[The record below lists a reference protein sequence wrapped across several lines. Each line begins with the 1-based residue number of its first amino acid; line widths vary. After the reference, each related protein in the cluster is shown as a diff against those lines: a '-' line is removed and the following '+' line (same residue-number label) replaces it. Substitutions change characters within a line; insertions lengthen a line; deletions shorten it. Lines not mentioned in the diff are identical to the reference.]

1 MSGKNLRLLGV
12 EEAPGGQ
19 PTIQEMIAALRREIE
34 LGSSVYTERELALL
48 GRKLAEYELLLERM
62 LST

>member
-1 MSGKNLRLLGV
+1 MSGKNLRLLGK

-19 PTIQEMIAALRREIE
+19 PTIQEMIAALRREIG
-34 LGSSVYTERELALL
+34 LGSSVYSEQELALL
-48 GRKLAEYELLLERM
+48 ERKLAEYELLLERM